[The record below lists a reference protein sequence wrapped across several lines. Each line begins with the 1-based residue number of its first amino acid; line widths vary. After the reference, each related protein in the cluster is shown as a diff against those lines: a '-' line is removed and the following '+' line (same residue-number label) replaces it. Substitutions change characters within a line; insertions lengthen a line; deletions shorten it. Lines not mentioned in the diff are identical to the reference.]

1 MASYKSNSHAG
12 VGNEDP
18 NSGRTEDA
26 SQDPAILSQ
35 DTDEQGVDLSP
46 SNGQEDPNHAPPVNQ
61 AQRPPVRAEE
71 NRERIQRRPTYVDF
85 FYKTQAQVQVF
96 CDTSVVNPASASAA
110 LFASTSERRQ
120 YKEEHDGQ
128 EYSGPKKNS
137 LRPRADEA
145 AVQMI
150 ETKLLKYA
158 KAWSD
163 YKDEERFRGQEQ
175 PIVQCWVFDITGKPS
190 DEVRHILRKL
200 QADDPGGAKR
210 RRILTYLTKV
220 RTLCARAYGAPA
232 IRGPISDSY
241 LSFLPTRVH

>member
-1 MASYKSNSHAG
+1 MQYF
-12 VGNEDP
+12 P
-18 NSGRTEDA
+18 
-26 SQDPAILSQ
+26 
-35 DTDEQGVDLSP
+35 
-46 SNGQEDPNHAPPVNQ
+46 
-61 AQRPPVRAEE
+61 
-71 NRERIQRRPTYVDF
+71 
-85 FYKTQAQVQVF
+85 
-96 CDTSVVNPASASAA
+96 
-110 LFASTSERRQ
+110 SERTQ

-128 EYSGPKKNS
+128 EYGGHKKGT

-150 ETKLLKYA
+150 ETKLLKC
-158 KAWSD
+158 KRAWSD

-175 PIVQCWVFDITGKPS
+175 PIVECWVFDITGKPS
-190 DEVRHILRKL
+190 DELRHILRKL

>member
-1 MASYKSNSHAG
+1 M
-12 VGNEDP
+12 
-18 NSGRTEDA
+18 
-26 SQDPAILSQ
+26 
-35 DTDEQGVDLSP
+35 
-46 SNGQEDPNHAPPVNQ
+46 
-61 AQRPPVRAEE
+61 
-71 NRERIQRRPTYVDF
+71 
-85 FYKTQAQVQVF
+85 F

-120 YKEEHDGQ
+120 YKEEHNGQ

-145 AVQMI
+145 AVRMV
-150 ETKLLKYA
+150 ETKLLKYG

-232 IRGPISDSY
+232 IRGPIKDSY
-241 LSFLPTRVH
+241 LSFFPTRVH